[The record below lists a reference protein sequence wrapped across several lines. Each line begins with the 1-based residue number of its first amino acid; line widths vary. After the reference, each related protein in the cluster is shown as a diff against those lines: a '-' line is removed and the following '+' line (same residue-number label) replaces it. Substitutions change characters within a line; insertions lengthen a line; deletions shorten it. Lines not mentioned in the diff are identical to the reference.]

1 MIAYWYHLD
10 ALWPI
15 LVWAAVLAVTMVGVC
30 ASVLALRFQRRWMV
44 YLSSSALGA
53 ALIIANIPTRPAPA
67 LVTALLTIAV
77 LAFAVLGGGPAAM
90 LVLALASRGSVAIGS
105 HGGIVVAS
113 AAADAPATARREV
126 LRGGT
131 TIGFLERFATAGA
144 IVAGFPAA
152 LAVIVAV
159 KGVGR
164 FTELD
169 AAESRER
176 FIIGTLVS
184 LIWAC
189 ACAAIAHA
197 VG

>member
-1 MIAYWYHLD
+1 MIPYWYHLHE
-10 ALWPI
+10 LWPI
-15 LVWAAVLAVTMVGVC
+15 LIWAAVLAVTMVGVC

-44 YLSSSALGA
+44 YLSASALGI
-53 ALIIANIPTRPAPA
+53 ALIIANVPTRPAPS

-77 LAFAVLGGGPAAM
+77 LGLAVLGGGPAAM
-90 LVLALASRGSVAIGS
+90 LVLAMASRGSVAIGS
-105 HGGIVVAS
+105 HGGIVLAS
-113 AAADAPATARREV
+113 PDAPSTARREV

-131 TIGFLERFATAGA
+131 TIGFLERLATAGA

-184 LIWAC
+184 LTWAC